1 MQTKE
6 NLKEMYS
13 FTEVYDAYDQK
24 KTYVTFKR
32 QPEDDDVIVQQFE
45 TFIDNIEYCR
55 YTGLLLKK
63 VEETDF
69 IFKYEIID
77 NRQINNMRKIMFMQI
92 CNKEEK
98 WYITNEK
105 KWIEYTWNQ
114 LLGYA
119 TMSPWD
125 VEIEVQQNEPDLIQY
140 NRTKPKHYLYVI
152 LDTMTN
158 MHKIGIT
165 GNLKKRYK
173 TLLSDRFCLVVEW
186 ACVLEDKKY
195 AEILEKKAH
204 QYFSHYRNKGEWFNL
219 SHTNIID
226 IQMEIETIASN
237 LGYEIYDE
245 NIEWSYDNRYN
256 NDNGKG

>member
-1 MQTKE
+1 
-6 NLKEMYS
+6 MYS

-32 QPEDDDVIVQQFE
+32 QPKINDVIVDQFL
-45 TFIDNIEYCR
+45 TFIDNIEYCQ

-63 VEETDF
+63 VEENDL

-77 NRQINNMRKIMFMQI
+77 NRQINNMRKIMFMEI
-92 CNKEEK
+92 CNKEERS
-98 WYITNEK
+98 YVRSEK
-105 KWIEYTWNQ
+105 KWIEYIWNQ
-114 LLGYA
+114 LLGYQTT
-119 TMSPWD
+119 TMWD
-125 VEIEVQQNEPDLIQY
+125 VEIEVQQNEPDLIKN

-158 MHKIGIT
+158 MQKIGIT
-165 GNLKKRYK
+165 SNLKRRYK
-173 TLLSDRFCLVVEW
+173 TLLSDRFSLVVQW

-204 QYFSHYRNKGEWFNL
+204 QHFSDYRNKGEWFNL
-219 SHTNIID
+219 SHLKLID
-226 IQMEIETIASN
+226 IQMEIETIAQN
-237 LGYEIYDE
+237 IGYEIYDE

-256 NDNGKG
+256 NDNGKV

>member
-1 MQTKE
+1 
-6 NLKEMYS
+6 MYS

-24 KTYVTFKR
+24 KTYVTFNR
-32 QPEDDDVIVQQFE
+32 QPEIDDVIVNQFF
-45 TFIDNIEYCR
+45 TFIDNIEYCQ
-55 YTGLLLKK
+55 YTGLLLKN
-63 VEETDF
+63 VEETDL

-77 NRQINNMRKIMFMQI
+77 DRQINDMRKIMFMEI
-92 CNKEEK
+92 CNKE
-98 WYITNEK
+98 K
-105 KWIEYTWNQ
+105 KEILCVNGKYSLKYTWDQ
-114 LLGYA
+114 LLGYS
-119 TMSPWD
+119 TISPWD
-125 VEIEVQQNEPDLIQY
+125 VQIEVEQNEPDLIKN
-140 NRTKPKHYLYVI
+140 NRTKAKHYLYLI
-152 LDTMTN
+152 LDTMTK

-165 GNLKKRYK
+165 SNLKRRYK

-204 QYFSHYRNKGEWFNL
+204 QYFSDYRNKGEWFNL
-219 SHTNIID
+219 SHLNILD
-226 IQMEIETIASN
+226 IQMEIETIAAN